1 MNNYKLTLLAILI
14 TSSVTAQAELTSTN
28 TVCPAGSTNCNIT
41 EIGDKDLSADNSVSE
56 STQNN
61 PSSNTNVSGTTIN
74 PDNKDVNNNSNDG
87 SITGGNTSS
96 HGGSAT
102 GNKSDNRNDTN
113 SNASNGNQSLDA
125 SNSFNAG
132 TTSNNLGQGQ
142 SQSSRN
148 DLANSNK
155 TSNDVSN
162 AMGQGQSS
170 NNSNKVSGS
179 TQGQSSNND
188 VSSSNKASNDNK
200 VSSKNANDV
209 SNKLGQSSNNSNKVE
224 GSKQGQSSFNDLSTS
239 DNRKQSSNTTSNS
252 GSNSGSNS
260 SNKLG
265 NSGNSNTRVDASDR
279 SVSNYTSQALSRA
292 PIIHGGVISLP
303 SPTMNTVVGECSP
316 IPSVATQSV
325 YGTHIGV
332 FKNKSV
338 PLGFTQQLG
347 ANYNSAPFNYFT
359 APDGAIYEMGVKS
372 VITTSVNNMGSSRS
386 VSANLSRALGE
397 DVGGG
402 AANSSSMQGQVTT
415 VQLVPC
421 VHAVYEPKAPNL
433 QEDTVQNLEYL
444 EHGQKG

>member
-1 MNNYKLTLLAILI
+1 MSIMSNYKLTLLAVLI
-14 TSSVTAQAELTSTN
+14 ASSVTAQAELSSTN
-28 TVCPAGSTNCNIT
+28 TVCPVGSTNCNIT

-56 STQNN
+56 STHNN

-96 HGGSAT
+96 QGGSAI

-132 TTSNNLGQGQ
+132 TTSNKLGQ
-142 SQSSRN
+142 
-148 DLANSNK
+148 A
-155 TSNDVSN
+155 
-162 AMGQGQSS
+162 QGQISS
-170 NNSNKVSGS
+170 
-179 TQGQSSNND
+179 ND
-188 VSSSNKASNDNK
+188 VSSSNKVASN
-200 VSSKNANDV
+200 NANDIA
-209 SNKLGQSSNNSNKVE
+209 NKLTGGNQGQASSNHNALGQKLASSNSNKVE

-239 DNRKQSSNTTSNS
+239 DNRKQSSNTT
-252 GSNSGSNS
+252 SNSGSNS

-316 IPSVATQSV
+316 IPSVATQPV

-347 ANYNSAPFNYFT
+347 VSYNSAPFNYFT

-421 VHAVYEPKAPNL
+421 LHAVYEPKEPKI
-433 QEDTVQNLEYL
+433 QEDSVQNLDYL

>member
-1 MNNYKLTLLAILI
+1 MSNYKLTLLAVLI
-14 TSSVTAQAELTSTN
+14 TSSVTAQAELESTN
-28 TVCPAGSTNCNIT
+28 TVCPVGSTNCNIT

-61 PSSNTNVSGTTIN
+61 PSSNTNVSGTTIS

-96 HGGSAT
+96 QGGSAT
-102 GNKSDNRNDTN
+102 GNTSDNRNDTN

-132 TTSNNLGQGQ
+132 TTSNKLGQ
-142 SQSSRN
+142 
-148 DLANSNK
+148 A
-155 TSNDVSN
+155 
-162 AMGQGQSS
+162 QGQSS
-170 NNSNKVSGS
+170 S
-179 TQGQSSNND
+179 ND
-188 VSSSNKASNDNK
+188 VSSSNK
-200 VSSKNANDV
+200 VSSNNANDV
-209 SNKLGQSSNNSNKVE
+209 SNKLGQGQSSNNSNKVE

-252 GSNSGSNS
+252 GSNS
-260 SNKLG
+260 SNKLS

-316 IPSVATQSV
+316 IPSVATQPV

-347 ANYNSAPFNYFT
+347 VSYNSAPFNYFT

-421 VHAVYEPKAPNL
+421 VHAVYEPKAPKL
-433 QEDTVQNLEYL
+433 QEDTVQNLDYL

>member
-1 MNNYKLTLLAILI
+1 MSNYKLTLLAVLI
-14 TSSVTAQAELTSTN
+14 ASSVTAQAELTSTN
-28 TVCPAGSTNCNIT
+28 TVCPVGSTNCNIT

-96 HGGSAT
+96 HGGSSF
-102 GNKSDNRNDTN
+102 GNKSDNRSDAN
-113 SNASNGNQSLDA
+113 SDSNSKASNGNQSLDA

-132 TTSNNLGQGQ
+132 TTSNKLGQ
-142 SQSSRN
+142 
-148 DLANSNK
+148 A
-155 TSNDVSN
+155 
-162 AMGQGQSS
+162 QGQSS
-170 NNSNKVSGS
+170 S
-179 TQGQSSNND
+179 ND
-188 VSSSNKASNDNK
+188 VSSSNKVFSN
-200 VSSKNANDV
+200 NANDA
-209 SNKLGQSSNNSNKVE
+209 SNKLGQSSS
-224 GSKQGQSSFNDLSTS
+224 NDLSTS
-239 DNRKQSSNTTSNS
+239 DNRKQSSNTT
-252 GSNSGSNS
+252 SNSGSNS

-316 IPSVATQSV
+316 IPSVATQPV

-347 ANYNSAPFNYFT
+347 VSYNSAPFNYFT

-421 VHAVYEPKAPNL
+421 VHAVYEPKAPKL

>member
-1 MNNYKLTLLAILI
+1 MSNYKLTLLAVLI
-14 TSSVTAQAELTSTN
+14 ASSVTAHAELSSTN
-28 TVCPAGSTNCNIT
+28 TVCPVGSTNCNIT

-61 PSSNTNVSGTTIN
+61 PSSNTNVSGTTIS

-96 HGGSAT
+96 QGGSAL

-113 SNASNGNQSLDA
+113 SKASSNASNGNQSLDA

-132 TTSNNLGQGQ
+132 TTSNKLGQAQ
-142 SQSSRN
+142 
-148 DLANSNK
+148 
-155 TSNDVSN
+155 
-162 AMGQGQSS
+162 GQGQSS
-170 NNSNKVSGS
+170 S
-179 TQGQSSNND
+179 
-188 VSSSNKASNDNK
+188 
-200 VSSKNANDV
+200 NANDV
-209 SNKLGQSSNNSNKVE
+209 SNKLGQGQSSSNSNKVASNNANDIANKLTGGNQGQSSSNNNALGQKLASSNSNKVE

-252 GSNSGSNS
+252 GSNS
-260 SNKLG
+260 SNKLS

-292 PIIHGGVISLP
+292 PTIHGGVISLP

-316 IPSVATQSV
+316 IPSVDTQPV

-347 ANYNSAPFNYFT
+347 VSYNSAPFNYFT

-421 VHAVYEPKAPNL
+421 IHAVYEPKAPKL
-433 QEDTVQNLEYL
+433 QEDAVQNLEYL

>member
-1 MNNYKLTLLAILI
+1 MSNYKLTLLAVLI
-14 TSSVTAQAELTSTN
+14 ASSVTAHAELTGTN
-28 TVCPAGSTNCNIT
+28 TVCPVGSTNCNIT

-61 PSSNTNVSGTTIN
+61 PSSNTNVSGTTIS

-102 GNKSDNRNDTN
+102 GNTSDNRNDTN

-132 TTSNNLGQGQ
+132 TTSNKLGQGQ
-142 SQSSRN
+142 SS
-148 DLANSNK
+148 A
-155 TSNDVSN
+155 
-162 AMGQGQSS
+162 
-170 NNSNKVSGS
+170 
-179 TQGQSSNND
+179 
-188 VSSSNKASNDNK
+188 
-200 VSSKNANDV
+200 
-209 SNKLGQSSNNSNKVE
+209 NSNKVE

-252 GSNSGSNS
+252 GSNS

-265 NSGNSNTRVDASDR
+265 NSGNSNTHVDASDR

-303 SPTMNTVVGECSP
+303 SPTMNTIVGECSP
-316 IPSVATQSV
+316 ITSVDTQPV

-347 ANYNSAPFNYFT
+347 TNYNSAPFNYFT

-421 VHAVYEPKAPNL
+421 VHAVYEPKAPKI
-433 QEDTVQNLEYL
+433 QEDTVQNLDYL

>member
-1 MNNYKLTLLAILI
+1 MSNYKLTLLAVLI
-14 TSSVTAQAELTSTN
+14 TSSVTAQAELTGTN
-28 TVCPAGSTNCNIT
+28 AVCPVGSTNCNIT

-96 HGGSAT
+96 QGGYAT
-102 GNKSDNRNDTN
+102 GNKSDNRNDTS

-132 TTSNNLGQGQ
+132 TTSNKLGQAQ
-142 SQSSRN
+142 
-148 DLANSNK
+148 
-155 TSNDVSN
+155 
-162 AMGQGQSS
+162 GQGQSS
-170 NNSNKVSGS
+170 S
-179 TQGQSSNND
+179 ND
-188 VSSSNKASNDNK
+188 VSSSNKVSNDNK
-200 VSSKNANDV
+200 VSSNNANDV
-209 SNKLGQSSNNSNKVE
+209 SNKLGQGQSSNNSNKVE

-239 DNRKQSSNTTSNS
+239 DNRKQSSNTT
-252 GSNSGSNS
+252 SNSGSNS

-303 SPTMNTVVGECSP
+303 SSTMNTVVGECSP
-316 IPSVATQSV
+316 IPSVATQPV

-347 ANYNSAPFNYFT
+347 VSYNSAPFNYFT

-421 VHAVYEPKAPNL
+421 VHAVYEPKAPKL
-433 QEDTVQNLEYL
+433 QEDTVQSLEYL